1 MRKFSILIQL
11 RFIYVY
17 MFIYLVIGYFYDSYL
32 KHIGLYK
39 FIEIYFGISFFFILF
54 LVLLDF
60 YSYFIRCSRKKMV
73 YSTRKFF
80 FCVLVI
86 SCIFLYFMYNLN
98 IPLKKEL
105 ADEKLLA
112 KSIEIIFYQKKFGL
126 ILTFLFDILISKFY
140 FLYLYVAFYLL
151 AFISFFFIGAKT
163 IRKTIRKIIRKIIM
177 AEKERREIK
186 RNREALEEQER
197 IIKWIEEKERQ
208 AREEEKDD
216 IGI

>member
-39 FIEIYFGISFFFILF
+39 FIETYFGISFFFILF

-80 FCVLVI
+80 FCVLVV

-140 FLYLYVAFYLL
+140 FLYLYIVFYLL
-151 AFISFFFIGAKT
+151 DFISFFFIGAKT
-163 IRKTIRKIIRKIIM
+163 IRKIIGKIIM

>member
-39 FIEIYFGISFFFILF
+39 FIETYFGISFFFILF

-80 FCVLVI
+80 FCILVI

-126 ILTFLFDILISKFY
+126 ILAFLFDILISKFY

-151 AFISFFFIGAKT
+151 AFISFFFIGAKI
-163 IRKTIRKIIRKIIM
+163 IRKNIGKIIM

>member
-163 IRKTIRKIIRKIIM
+163 IRKIIM

>member
-17 MFIYLVIGYFYDSYL
+17 MFIYLVIGCFYDSYL

-39 FIEIYFGISFFFILF
+39 FIETYFGISFFFILF

-80 FCVLVI
+80 FCILVI

-126 ILTFLFDILISKFY
+126 ILAFLFDILISKFY
-140 FLYLYVAFYLL
+140 FLYLYIVFYLL

-163 IRKTIRKIIRKIIM
+163 IRKIIGKIIM

>member
-151 AFISFFFIGAKT
+151 AFISFFFIGAK
-163 IRKTIRKIIRKIIM
+163 IIRKIIM

>member
-39 FIEIYFGISFFFILF
+39 FIETYFGISFFFILF

-80 FCVLVI
+80 FCILVI

-126 ILTFLFDILISKFY
+126 ILAFLFDILISKFY
-140 FLYLYVAFYLL
+140 FLYLYIVFYLS

-163 IRKTIRKIIRKIIM
+163 IRKIIGKIIM

>member
-1 MRKFSILIQL
+1 
-11 RFIYVY
+11 
-17 MFIYLVIGYFYDSYL
+17 
-32 KHIGLYK
+32 
-39 FIEIYFGISFFFILF
+39 
-54 LVLLDF
+54 
-60 YSYFIRCSRKKMV
+60 
-73 YSTRKFF
+73 
-80 FCVLVI
+80 
-86 SCIFLYFMYNLN
+86 MYNLN

-126 ILTFLFDILISKFY
+126 ILAFLFDILISKFY
-140 FLYLYVAFYLL
+140 FLYLYIVFYLL

-163 IRKTIRKIIRKIIM
+163 IRKIIGKIIM
-177 AEKERREIK
+177 AEKERRELK

>member
-39 FIEIYFGISFFFILF
+39 FIETYFGISFFFILF
-54 LVLLDF
+54 MVLLGF

-80 FCVLVI
+80 FCILVV
-86 SCIFLYFMYNLN
+86 SCVFLYFIYDLN
-98 IPLKKEL
+98 IPFKKEL
-105 ADEKLLA
+105 ADEKLLE

-140 FLYLYVAFYLL
+140 FLYLYIAFYLL
-151 AFISFFFIGAKT
+151 VFISFFFIGAKT
-163 IRKTIRKIIRKIIM
+163 IRKIIRQIIV

-186 RNREALEEQER
+186 RNKEALEEQER

>member
-39 FIEIYFGISFFFILF
+39 FIETYFGISFFFILF

-140 FLYLYVAFYLL
+140 FLYLYIVFYLL
-151 AFISFFFIGAKT
+151 TFISFFFIGAKT
-163 IRKTIRKIIRKIIM
+163 IRKIIGKIIM

>member
-39 FIEIYFGISFFFILF
+39 FIETYFGISFFFILF

-80 FCVLVI
+80 FCILVI

-140 FLYLYVAFYLL
+140 FLYLYTTVV
-151 AFISFFFIGAKT
+151 
-163 IRKTIRKIIRKIIM
+163 
-177 AEKERREIK
+177 
-186 RNREALEEQER
+186 
-197 IIKWIEEKERQ
+197 
-208 AREEEKDD
+208 
-216 IGI
+216 

>member
-39 FIEIYFGISFFFILF
+39 FIETYFGISFFFILF

-80 FCVLVI
+80 FCILVI

-163 IRKTIRKIIRKIIM
+163 IRKIIGKIIM

-186 RNREALEEQER
+186 RNREA
-197 IIKWIEEKERQ
+197 
-208 AREEEKDD
+208 
-216 IGI
+216 